1 MWRGCNTDYLLFII
15 IIVVVFVLLLNN
27 TYNLY
32 KIRLFNII
40 TE

>member
-1 MWRGCNTDYLLFII
+1 MWNIYLFII

-32 KIRLFNII
+32 KIRLFNDIF
-40 TE
+40 TG